1 MLNNYGSAIIIAG
14 GKGTRF
20 REIYKGPKPLVPF
33 INNKTLIDM
42 QIENLIKYN
51 IKDIHV
57 LTGYKGN
64 EFVKWTKKWK
74 NKCKIHLYREEN
86 PMGSGGCLSLVN
98 YKKLSDIVFVSL
110 ADILFDIDIK
120 RFIKFHKQTK
130 GEISVFVHPNNHP
143 YDSDIAEMKGY
154 NIIDIS
160 RGKDTLPNRTIA
172 GLYLINRELIKTV
185 KPHKQDLT
193 KDIIKKWIKEN
204 RKVKGYYSVEYVKDA
219 GTPERFYKVKEDY
232 IKGIVQNSR
241 YEIYRPAIFLDRDGV
256 LNEYKGYITN
266 KEEIEIKNGTIEGL
280 KKLHE
285 NRFFKIVV
293 TNQPVVAR
301 GECTIEELE
310 AINGHLEYLLGKDH
324 VFIDKLY
331 YCPHHPDKGFPGE
344 NKKYKKVCKCRK
356 PDTGMI
362 EKALKEFPI
371 DLTRSW
377 VIGDSFRDIE
387 MANRLSLPSILIITG
402 EEWKNKGIYPTFTAS
417 NLENAVNIIINLPY
431 LMQILSDIPKDIKNI
446 GIFGK
451 PLSGKTT
458 IGRIIEKYIL
468 PESLFIPY
476 KHRIFPEHKEK
487 ARIIIKENEKGDFNI
502 LVKRKE
508 KQRQKEEKYLK
519 QYNYKGTNSYIK
531 NPDMIVE
538 IKEDL

>member
-1 MLNNYGSAIIIAG
+1 MSNNYGSAIIISG

-20 REIYKGPKPLVPF
+20 REIFAGPKPLVPF
-33 INNKTLIDM
+33 INNKTLIDI
-42 QIENLIKYN
+42 QIENLIKYG
-51 IKDIHV
+51 IKDIHI
-57 LTGYKGN
+57 LTGYRGN
-64 EFVKWTKKWK
+64 EFIKWTKKWD
-74 NKCKIHLYREEN
+74 NICNIHLYREEK

-110 ADILFDIDIK
+110 GDILFDIGIK
-120 RFIKFHKQTK
+120 RFIKFHRRTK
-130 GEISVFVHPNNHP
+130 ADVSVFVHPNNHP
-143 YDSDIAEMKGY
+143 YDSDVAEMNGY

-160 RGKDTLPNRTIA
+160 RGKETLPNRTIA
-172 GLYLINRELIKTV
+172 GLYLINKELIKMV
-185 KPHKQDLT
+185 KPYKQDLT
-193 KDIIKKWIKEN
+193 KDILRNWVKEGK
-204 RKVKGYYSVEYVKDA
+204 RIKGYYSVEYVKDA
-219 GTPERFYKVKEDY
+219 GTPDRFYKVKEDY
-232 IKGIVQNSR
+232 IKGIVKNSK
-241 YEIYRPAIFLDRDGV
+241 YEVLKPAVFLDRDGV
-256 LNEYKGYITN
+256 LNEYKGYITK
-266 KEEIEIKNGTIEGL
+266 KEEINIKKGTIEGL
-280 KKLHE
+280 RKLHE
-285 NRFFKIVV
+285 NGFFKIVT

-301 GECTIEELE
+301 GECTIKELE
-310 AINGHLEYLLGKDH
+310 EINGYLEYLLGKNH

-331 YCPHHPDKGFPGE
+331 YCPHHPDRGFEGE
-344 NKKYKKVCKCRK
+344 NKRYKKVCRCRK
-356 PDTGMI
+356 PDIGMI

-371 DLTRSW
+371 DLMRSW

-387 MANRLSLPSILIITG
+387 MANKLSLPSILIITG
-402 EEWKNKGIYPTFTAS
+402 EKWKDKGIYPTFTAS

-431 LMQILSDIPKDIKNI
+431 LMKILSDIPKDIKNI

-468 PESLFIPY
+468 PQSLFISD
-476 KHRIFPEHKEK
+476 KHKIFLEHKEK
-487 ARIIIKENEKGDFNI
+487 ARIIIKENEKGRFNI

-519 QYNYKGTNSYIK
+519 QYNYEGTNSYIK